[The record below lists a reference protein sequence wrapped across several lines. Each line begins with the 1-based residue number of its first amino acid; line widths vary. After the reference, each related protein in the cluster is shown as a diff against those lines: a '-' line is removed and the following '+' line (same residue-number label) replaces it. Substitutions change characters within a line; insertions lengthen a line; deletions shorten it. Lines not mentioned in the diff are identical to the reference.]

1 VSLSLP
7 GGALNTGFNGTGA
20 VTLMNQFTNIP
31 PGTPYGLA
39 VDKFGNVYAAVSNG
53 SLTAAGNTVQEFG
66 LDGSPV
72 IAVQGFNAPYGIAI
86 DVNSSLYVADTNNH
100 QSEEF
105 LLNSYIVPTNIFG
118 IGNLTSPKGI
128 AVDPNLSNNIYIT
141 DSVLNEV
148 FEFAQ

>member
-1 VSLSLP
+1 M
-7 GGALNTGFNGTGA
+7 AEKA
-20 VTLMNQFTNIP
+20 VPPRQTN
-31 PGTPYGLA
+31 
-39 VDKFGNVYAAVSNG
+39 VEDNRVWDRSRHNVEHSSAEEAI
-53 SLTAAGNTVQEFG
+53 LTSWPS
-66 LDGSPV
+66 SPV